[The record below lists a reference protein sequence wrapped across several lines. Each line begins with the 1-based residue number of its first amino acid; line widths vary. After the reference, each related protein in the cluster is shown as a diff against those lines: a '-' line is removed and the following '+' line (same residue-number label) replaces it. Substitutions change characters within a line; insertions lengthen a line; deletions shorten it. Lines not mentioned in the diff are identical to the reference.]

1 MKTNNLFANRKRK
14 VFKTLEHLLYL
25 KEETDIENEG
35 KKQKKAKK
43 VKEWKQSGK
52 VGNSLWL
59 KLDPT

>member
-1 MKTNNLFANRKRK
+1 M
-14 VFKTLEHLLYL
+14 FKTLEHLLYL
-25 KEETDIENEG
+25 KEETDIENDG